1 VAAGAQ
7 DVVCAVNSSIAAF
20 DKAGKRRFLTTLSA
34 WFADLRND
42 STIFDPRLI
51 YDSNNQK
58 FILATTA
65 YNNQKQ
71 SWFFLSVSQTP
82 DASGLWWH
90 YMLDATVR
98 ASI

>member
-7 DVVCAVNSSIAAF
+7 DVVCALNSSIAAF